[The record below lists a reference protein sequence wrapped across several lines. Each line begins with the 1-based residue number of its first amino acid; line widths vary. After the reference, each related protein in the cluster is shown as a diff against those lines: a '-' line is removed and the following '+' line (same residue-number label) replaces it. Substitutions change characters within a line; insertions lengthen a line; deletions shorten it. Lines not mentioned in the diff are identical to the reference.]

1 MAEYRE
7 LPMVMGSA
15 KRSSPVGYV
24 YTDKYTL
31 NAGHVKFFYS
41 KKSFLLNRWLDL
53 IAELYD
59 RGYNI
64 DPAARVVNWR
74 VLDKFPQ
81 HNWEP
86 DQSALQINRER
97 IQERILSRLGWYKH
111 RGVDIYS

>member
-24 YTDKYTL
+24 YSDKYTL

-41 KKSFLLNRWLDL
+41 KKDYLLNRWLEL

-64 DPAARVVNWR
+64 DPSARVVDWK

-81 HNWEP
+81 HKWSP
-86 DQSALQINRER
+86 DQAALEINRQR
-97 IQERILSRLGWYKH
+97 IQERILSRPGWYKY
-111 RGVDIYS
+111 RGS